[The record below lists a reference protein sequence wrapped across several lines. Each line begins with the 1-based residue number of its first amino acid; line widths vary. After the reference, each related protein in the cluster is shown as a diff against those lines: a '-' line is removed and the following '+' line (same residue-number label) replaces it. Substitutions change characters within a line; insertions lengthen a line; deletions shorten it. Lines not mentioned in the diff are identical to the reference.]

1 MMKHP
6 WGSLRRHRVTTVVVL
21 VAIVT
26 LAAVS
31 QAFAKSVTPTP
42 RQVTTTSGG
51 QNQNATID
59 ASGNDI
65 AFTSNATDA
74 GVSTFDNGAL
84 GNGFTPPGATHPN
97 PTCVNCDNADAN
109 GEIFLWHNKAKNGA
123 PANSFTQ
130 ITDTSGGGFTANEL
144 PDINQKGTA
153 IAWDSD
159 RDITG
164 DNADGN
170 REIFLYDI
178 VHDKITQITNTT
190 GGGENANVTANISDD
205 GNRIAFNS
213 NRDFS
218 GLTNCTMAD
227 GSSACDNADGNAEVM
242 IYDVRANHFTQIT
255 DTTGGGTSANVRAR
269 ISGEGQ
275 FLSFQSTRD
284 FSTTTCVMA
293 DGVTPC
299 ANPDGNA
306 EVMRFDVV
314 HNSFI
319 QITNSTGC
327 GAAGANEQSEISKKG
342 LYVTWQSTCEAQL
355 DPGGCGSCDNHD
367 EAFLYDAK
375 KKVVVQLT
383 VSVGGFNRVPRISE
397 SGTYIVFES
406 NRNYDNLNPQHNRIL
421 YILKRNSAA
430 GKGGAGG
437 PGQLIDDASSTL
449 TQNPKAQVVTINFE
463 GGFNT
468 SVEQFGISSNGKY
481 ISFDNG
487 HGGVG
492 RPNQE
497 IWFLDRTK

>member
-1 MMKHP
+1 MKHS
-6 WGSLRRHRVTTVVVL
+6 WGSLRRHRVTTVVIL

-31 QAFAKSVTPTP
+31 QALAKSITPTP
-42 RQVTTTSGG
+42 RQVTTTTGG
-51 QNQNATID
+51 QSQNATID

-65 AFTSNATDA
+65 AFTSDATDA
-74 GVSTFDNGAL
+74 GVSTFDGGAL

-97 PTCVNCDNADAN
+97 PVCTNCDNADAN
-109 GEIFLWHNKAKNGA
+109 GEIFLWHNKAKDGA

-130 ITDTSGGGFTANEL
+130 ITNTTGGDFTANEL
-144 PDINQKGTA
+144 PDINQKGTF
-153 IAWDSD
+153 IAWDSN
-159 RDITG
+159 RDIVTG
-164 DNADGN
+164 SNTDLN

-178 VHDKITQITNTT
+178 VKNQITQITNTT
-190 GGGENANVTANISDD
+190 GGGENANVKPNISDD
-205 GNRIAFNS
+205 GSKITFSS
-213 NRDFS
+213 NRDYS
-218 GLTNCTMAD
+218 GMANCTMAD
-227 GSSACDNADGNAEVM
+227 GTSACDNADGNSEIM
-242 IYDVRANHFTQIT
+242 IYNVRTNHFTQVT
-255 DTTGGGTSANVRAR
+255 ATSGGGNTANIRPR
-269 ISGEGQ
+269 ISGEGL
-275 FLSFQSTRD
+275 FLSFQSTLD

-299 ANPDGNA
+299 SNTDGNA
-306 EVMRFDVV
+306 EVMRYDVV

-367 EAFLYDAK
+367 EAFLFDAK
-375 KKVVVQLT
+375 KKLVVQLT

-397 SGTYIVFES
+397 TGTYIVFES
-406 NRNYDNLNPQHNRIL
+406 NRNYNILNPQHNRIL
-421 YILKRNSAA
+421 YILKRNSAP
-430 GKGGAGG
+430 GKGGVGG
-437 PGQLIDDASSTL
+437 PGQLIDDSGSTL

-468 SVEQFGISSNGKY
+468 SVEQFGISANGKY